1 MSSFEEDKVNGD
13 DAKETTDFMKEV
25 SSIMSETNLLESDD
39 DEEKYEQNFKNNKI
53 LENLE
58 DPNEQANKLK
68 MLKQSNNLN
77 LDSLYKDKIYSKVNP
92 QKVQ

>member
-1 MSSFEEDKVNGD
+1 
-13 DAKETTDFMKEV
+13 MKEV

-39 DEEKYEQNFKNNKI
+39 DEEESEQNNKNNKI

-58 DPNEQANKLK
+58 DLNEQANKLK